1 MERLILFH
9 LRQADRTNGPE
20 TRTIIDQMETES
32 LVSKA
37 YYEKLCQWKDD
48 ALRLFKLNHINYLHK
63 RLFNLPMSFE
73 HLDASQPWLAYW
85 IVHALKLLN
94 FVIPEETSVKLL
106 SFLASSQHPEGGF
119 GGGPYQ
125 FAHLATTYGAVN
137 CLASMCRRDA
147 LDIVNRDT
155 LVNWMRKLHQ
165 PDGSFLM
172 HLGGEADVRGAYCAA
187 AVAKLTGLLNKY
199 PDLFESTAE
208 WVASCQTYEG
218 GFGGQPGLEAHGGY
232 AFCAVATLCLL
243 GRSDLIDLPRLLH
256 WVSHRQM
263 ATEGGFQ
270 GRTNKLVDSCYSFWQ
285 GAIFPI
291 VEELLW
297 LSGDSALNAT
307 DTLFNPPALQEYIL
321 LCCQKVSYT
330 RPGLS
335 VHTDDSSSEI
345 SPPSNKNST
354 PEYDVS
360 SCDGGLIDKPGKNP
374 DPYHTCYSLS
384 GLSIA
389 QHSPR
394 CRFTPFQKPYLSH
407 PTPAIDLLGE
417 ELGNELVDLDPIH
430 NIIHDGL
437 AFTITYFSELDNG
450 QTSEYAEK
458 SALAAA
464 EEYSVPMPPLI
475 QNQNSY
481 VEFHTSHISDD
492 NNGNTVF
499 QPSHTMSTCTT
510 P

>member
-1 MERLILFH
+1 MERLTLFH
-9 LRQADRTNGPE
+9 LRQADRTSEPE
-20 TRTIIDQMETES
+20 TRTIIDQMETER

-48 ALRLFKLNHINYLHK
+48 ALRLFKINHINYLSK

-85 IVHALKLLN
+85 IVHALRLLN
-94 FVIPEETSVKLL
+94 FVIPEETSVKLI

-125 FAHLATTYGAVN
+125 FAHLATSYGAVN
-137 CLASMCRRDA
+137 CLASLCRRDA
-147 LDIVNRDT
+147 LDIINRDA
-155 LVNWMRKLHQ
+155 LADWMRKLHQ
-165 PDGSFLM
+165 PNGSFLM

-187 AVAKLTGLLNKY
+187 AVAKLTGLLKKY

-232 AFCAVATLCLL
+232 AFCAVATLCILE
-243 GRSDLIDLPRLLH
+243 RSELINLPRLLN

-297 LSGDSALNAT
+297 LSGDLALN
-307 DTLFNPPALQEYIL
+307 DCDSLFNPSALQEYIL

-335 VHTDDSSSEI
+335 VHADDSSGGKLS
-345 SPPSNKNST
+345 SSNKNITS
-354 PEYDVS
+354 EYDVS
-360 SCDGGLIDKPGKNP
+360 TCDGGLIDKPGKNP
-374 DPYHTCYSLS
+374 DAYHTCYSLS

-394 CRFTPFQKPYLSH
+394 CRMKSYQNPNLPH
-407 PTPAIDLLGE
+407 PSCAVDVLGE
-417 ELGNELVDLDPIH
+417 ESGNELVDLDPVH

-437 AFTITYFSELDNG
+437 AFIVTYFSELDNG
-450 QTSEYAEK
+450 HSPIYAEK
-458 SALAAA
+458 LAKAAA
-464 EEYSVPMPPLI
+464 EEYSMPAPLI
-475 QNQNSY
+475 QTQRNVTEVY
-481 VEFHTSHISDD
+481 ACDTSDD
-492 NNGNTVF
+492 EPAAPPHSQSMN
-499 QPSHTMSTCTT
+499 TCTT

>member
-1 MERLILFH
+1 MERLTLFH
-9 LRQADRTNGPE
+9 LRRADRTNGPE

-48 ALRLFKLNHINYLHK
+48 ALRLFKINHINYLNK

-85 IVHALKLLN
+85 IVHALRLLN
-94 FVIPEETSVKLL
+94 FVIPEETSVKLI
-106 SFLASSQHPEGGF
+106 SFLASSQHPDGGF

-125 FAHLATTYGAVN
+125 FAHLATSYGAVN
-137 CLASMCRRDA
+137 CLASLCRRDA
-147 LDIVNRDT
+147 LDIINRDT
-155 LVNWMRKLHQ
+155 LADWMRKLHQ

-172 HLGGEADVRGAYCAA
+172 HLGGEADVRGAYCAT
-187 AVAKLTGLLNKY
+187 AVAKLTGLLRKH

-243 GRSDLIDLPRLLH
+243 GRSDLINLPRLLY

-297 LSGDSALNAT
+297 LSGDPALNDI
-307 DTLFNPPALQEYIL
+307 DTLFNPSALQEYIL

-335 VHTDDSSSEI
+335 VHADDSSGEKLS
-345 SPPSNKNST
+345 SSNKNFTS
-354 PEYDVS
+354 EYDVS
-360 SCDGGLIDKPGKNP
+360 TSDGGLIDKPGKNP
-374 DPYHTCYSLS
+374 DAYHTCYSLS
-384 GLSIA
+384 GLSVA

-394 CRFTPFQKPYLSH
+394 CRVESHQKYDLPH
-407 PTPAIDLLGE
+407 PSPAVDVLGE

-430 NIIHDGL
+430 NIMHDGL
-437 AFTITYFSELDNG
+437 AFTVTYFSELDNG
-450 QTSEYAEK
+450 HSPKDAEEL
-458 SALAAA
+458 ALAAA
-464 EEYSVPMPPLI
+464 EKYSVPALSVFQRQESPT
-475 QNQNSY
+475 
-481 VEFHTSHISDD
+481 EFHTYDTSD
-492 NNGNTVF
+492 NEITVP
-499 QPSHTMSTCTT
+499 QHSQSMNTCTT